1 MIDAEMLPLEDI
13 FITARAK
20 EFPNDT
26 SGFVII

>member
-1 MIDAEMLPLEDI
+1 MLPLEDI